1 MTDENLDK
9 LMRKVL
15 IDALRMEWSDALNES
30 PTMSTTKEFQHQMK
44 VMLRDPFA
52 WYHKKTRPLWKKV
65 LQTVATVVLVISL
78 SFGTL
83 MVTSPN
89 ARARVIQWVRE
100 WYETHIVYRYS
111 GEVIPE
117 EMPQYEISNLPEG
130 YQEIDRFTFSSYVSV
145 IYQNEEGLPL
155 YLDYNFIQQ
164 GGAHDFVT
172 TNMDVSDIIV
182 NGHAGQ
188 LFIAQDS
195 NQGSAITWVDENQ
208 NLQFTIDG
216 FADRES
222 LLNMAESVR
231 QCLLRLGI
239 DMTEQRLAVFFVA
252 DNDAALPAS
261 VLTLAHHP
269 VTGRS
274 SFCHVFHFLWIHFLF
289 ATQTTTTLLRK

>member
-111 GEVIPE
+111 GEVRNAAIR
-117 EMPQYEISNLPEG
+117 NFKFA
-130 YQEIDRFTFSSYVSV
+130 R
-145 IYQNEEGLPL
+145 GLSG
-155 YLDYNFIQQ
+155 N
-164 GGAHDFVT
+164 
-172 TNMDVSDIIV
+172 
-182 NGHAGQ
+182 
-188 LFIAQDS
+188 
-195 NQGSAITWVDENQ
+195 
-208 NLQFTIDG
+208 
-216 FADRES
+216 
-222 LLNMAESVR
+222 
-231 QCLLRLGI
+231 
-239 DMTEQRLAVFFVA
+239 
-252 DNDAALPAS
+252 
-261 VLTLAHHP
+261 
-269 VTGRS
+269 
-274 SFCHVFHFLWIHFLF
+274 
-289 ATQTTTTLLRK
+289 

>member
-52 WYHKKTRPLWKKV
+52 WYHKKPRPLWKKV

-231 QCLLRLGI
+231 QLL
-239 DMTEQRLAVFFVA
+239 
-252 DNDAALPAS
+252 
-261 VLTLAHHP
+261 
-269 VTGRS
+269 
-274 SFCHVFHFLWIHFLF
+274 
-289 ATQTTTTLLRK
+289 K

>member
-1 MTDENLDK
+1 
-9 LMRKVL
+9 
-15 IDALRMEWSDALNES
+15 
-30 PTMSTTKEFQHQMK
+30 
-44 VMLRDPFA
+44 
-52 WYHKKTRPLWKKV
+52 
-65 LQTVATVVLVISL
+65 
-78 SFGTL
+78 
-83 MVTSPN
+83 
-89 ARARVIQWVRE
+89 VIQWVRE

-231 QCLLRLGI
+231 QLL
-239 DMTEQRLAVFFVA
+239 
-252 DNDAALPAS
+252 
-261 VLTLAHHP
+261 
-269 VTGRS
+269 
-274 SFCHVFHFLWIHFLF
+274 
-289 ATQTTTTLLRK
+289 K